1 MMASKLNSN
10 FRMTSFN
17 TFQFSKY
24 IQTVCMNNFRLKLV
38 SNNYVS
44 AKELFS
50 NRLVK
55 FYINSSKNYPHILFY
70 SLTKLWKEMSIF
82 LTSTFKRKKL
92 KMKKHKT
99 AKRIKELRNIQKSN
113 LKKK

>member
-1 MMASKLNSN
+1 MMASKLNSK

-17 TFQFSKY
+17 TFQYTNF
-24 IQTVCMNNFRLKLV
+24 IQNVCLNNFRLKLV

-44 AKELFS
+44 AKEFFS
-50 NRLVK
+50 SCLMK
-55 FYINSSKNYPHILFY
+55 FYINSAKNYSHILFY
-70 SLTKLWKEMSIF
+70 SLTKLWKGMSIF

-99 AKRIKELRNIQKSN
+99 SKRIKELRNIQKSN